1 MCLSAWIC
9 ITTVLWNQSPTAY
22 FLVLRFCGVFVCLDL
37 SYNCAVE
44 SVSNSLLSCAKV
56 FGVFVCLDL
65 SYNCVWNQSPTAYFL
80 VLRFCGVFVI
90 WICAEESVSTAYFL
104 CCAVTSVFISL
115 LSSNAFE
122 QVFPQ
127 IRSVTLHTFDLLF
140 IISSSVKVVS
150 SLCQLSQAV
159 CRLIDQQH
167 KATIAEVFVE
177 GHWIITDIFLAIHPI

>member
-9 ITTVLWNQSPTAY
+9 PTTVLWNQSPTAY

-37 SYNCAVE
+37 YYNCAVE
-44 SVSNSLLSCAKV
+44 
-56 FGVFVCLDL
+56 
-65 SYNCVWNQSPTAYFL
+65 
-80 VLRFCGVFVI
+80 
-90 WICAEESVSTAYFL
+90 
-104 CCAVTSVFISL
+104 SVFISL

-167 KATIAEVFVE
+167 KATIAEVFVLGRTLNYYRYIPCNTPDLE
-177 GHWIITDIFLAIHPI
+177 VI